1 MDKRR
6 GFTIVE
12 LMIVIA
18 IMGILLVVGVVSF
31 RGYQASARD
40 KERESDVLALQAY
53 LESIYPMEIK
63 DSSGFVLKAAGT
75 YPGLPEEKDD
85 NGAVALDYIFK
96 DLDNEVL
103 TPPGTGKTNNVSRP
117 SIPLSPMGSYI
128 PKEGDKVWANCPG
141 YSNCY
146 TRPNDIAGST
156 SSYIY
161 APGPTENELCT
172 IDYVRKA
179 GDSSKCRRYILVY
192 KNEVNGEVKRVES
205 KRK

>member
-40 KERESDVLALQAY
+40 KERESDVLALQTY

-117 SIPLSPMGSYI
+117 SIPLGGSYI
-128 PKEGDKVWANCPG
+128 PKEGVKAGCPG
-141 YSNCY
+141 TKSCY
-146 TRPNDIAGST
+146 YKPSEITASAG
-156 SSYIY
+156 SYIY
-161 APGPTENELCT
+161 APGPSANELCT
-172 IDYVRKA
+172 IDYVRKV

-192 KNEVNGEVKRVES
+192 KNEVDGKVKKVES